1 MGAITGDAQRRARPQ
16 ARTRRP
22 AELGGSQL
30 NPPGTPSQWGCRWPL
45 CPGQQR
51 RHPAGKR
58 LAALAQ
64 GSFERLMEFKWKRLE
79 RR

>member
-1 MGAITGDAQRRARPQ
+1 MRGSATGTCSTAHGAA
-16 ARTRRP
+16 
-22 AELGGSQL
+22 GGSRL
-30 NPPGTPSQWGCRWPL
+30 SPPSRRGCG
-45 CPGQQR
+45 CPWQQH
-51 RHPAGKR
+51 RHPAGLAGKR